1 MSKVKKQTKKKL
13 KLKKKSILF
22 ILLLFIFLF
31 STYQITSFF
40 LDAHQNEEET
50 KSVVE
55 EATKIEIQVDEEG
68 NEQEVF
74 TVDFDKLTNTNSDTI
89 GWIRTNGGNISY
101 PVVHT
106 IDNEYYLSH
115 SFNKKNNKLGAIFM
129 DYRNT
134 NWDNKNVVVFGHNA
148 SDKSMFGLLRNVF
161 NKDYFDDEK
170 NHYIEI
176 ITKDNKT
183 YKYEIFSYYAI
194 EAEEYYITTDFQT
207 DSEFLEFLN
216 NMKKRS
222 YKNFGLSLKASDR
235 IITLSTCNGSGNT
248 NRRTVI
254 HAKLVEEN

>member
-1 MSKVKKQTKKKL
+1 MAKVKKQTRKKL
-13 KLKKKSILF
+13 KLKKKNIIF
-22 ILLLFIFLF
+22 ILLLFIFIF

-40 LDAHQNEEET
+40 LDAHKNKEET
-50 KSVVE
+50 EDVIKD
-55 EATKIEIQVDEEG
+55 ATKIEVQVDEEG

-74 TVDFDKLTNTNSDTI
+74 TVDFAKLIQTNSDTI
-89 GWIRTNGGNISY
+89 GWIRTNGGDISY

-106 IDNEYYLSH
+106 FDNEYYLHH

-134 NWDNKNVVVFGHNA
+134 GWDNKNVVVFGHNA

-161 NKDYFDDEK
+161 NKGFFDEEK
-170 NHYIEI
+170 NHYIEVI
-176 ITKDNKT
+176 DKDNRT

-194 EAEEYYITTDFQT
+194 EAEEYYITTDFASDT
-207 DSEFLEFLN
+207 EFLDFLN
-216 NMKKRS
+216 TVKKRS
-222 YKNFGLSLKASDR
+222 YKNFGLTLNANDR